1 MPEKA
6 GVGFLEDKGSGS
18 AARDPLIVSYLHPC
32 LPSTPSFSAQDALF
46 SCTAHQLGLKDIAEA
61 MGGKFSFVGAI
72 FLGLVAVVVV
82 PQACLSA
89 ADVTAGG
96 ERVMA
101 CGAHFGPAPDHTV
114 LRKWR
119 CSNCCRTKRN
129 ECTLLFVSGVV
140 KQGGRTWQPFVGG
153 KNGHENFRQA
163 RIYNFCDKCVVFAH
177 NRKFANL
184 TQ

>member
-61 MGGKFSFVGAI
+61 MGGKFSFIGAI
-72 FLGLVAVVVV
+72 FPGLVAVVVV

-101 CGAHFGPAPDHTV
+101 CGAHFGPAPDHTA

-119 CSNCCRTKRN
+119 CSNCCRTKWN
-129 ECTLLFVSGVV
+129 ECTL
-140 KQGGRTWQPFVGG
+140 
-153 KNGHENFRQA
+153 QA
-163 RIYNFCDKCVVFAH
+163 AS
-177 NRKFANL
+177 
-184 TQ
+184 